1 MLHVASS
8 LHKTSTEY
16 ITKTTRWSLASAAAR
31 WHRDVYD
38 LTQHAAISDGN
49 LLLVDAGG
57 DYSKEKHSF
66 LPHINFK
73 SRPFHLHSNPL
84 LALAPSRPEDMSVK
98 AVAAA
103 PAVERIGSYR
113 LKKTLGIGSFG
124 RVCLYMEFS
133 AARDHGALPSFREA
147 SALDAH
153 PSTLHSR
160 TH

>member
-1 MLHVASS
+1 LQQRKAFFF
-8 LHKTSTEY
+8 TAY
-16 ITKTTRWSLASAAAR
+16 QFQITPVPLAFEPFISPCT
-31 WHRDVYD
+31 
-38 LTQHAAISDGN
+38 LT
-49 LLLVDAGG
+49 
-57 DYSKEKHSF
+57 
-66 LPHINFK
+66 
-73 SRPFHLHSNPL
+73 
-84 LALAPSRPEDMSVK
+84 PEDMSVK

-124 RVCLYMEFS
+124 KVCLYMEVS